1 MTGVLRRSRA
11 KWWLLSACLFLQVAC
26 GGWPNAGKALGPNE
40 SAGAASRLAPSF
52 NLFTPEQD
60 VELGRLT
67 AREYTD
73 QLTLVED
80 ERVVAYVQR
89 LGERLAGRAPGY
101 EFQYRFA
108 VVASGDVNAFALPG
122 GFVFVNAGA
131 ILQAETEDEL
141 AGVLAHEI
149 AHVALRHGTKQA
161 SKAYLAKVGLGLVQ
175 AVTGGEETRV
185 GGLVGSVGRAGAE
198 LVFLRFSRAS
208 ETQADLE
215 GARLM
220 AAAGYHPREMVNF
233 FSRLKH
239 RGVERPHEFL
249 SDHPHPE
256 ERVAALQ
263 RNAASLVPVPRER
276 AEVAEFRRMKARLA
290 ARVR

>member
-1 MTGVLRRSRA
+1 MGMM
-11 KWWLLSACLFLQVAC
+11 KWLLGVCLLFQAAC
-26 GGWPNAGKALGPNE
+26 GGWPNPEGASGPAVGKGFAG
-40 SAGAASRLAPSF
+40 RLAPSF

-67 AREYTD
+67 AREYAGE
-73 QLTLVED
+73 LPLVED
-80 ERVVAYVQR
+80 ERIVSYVQR
-89 LGERLAGRAPGY
+89 LGERLAERAPGY
-101 EFQYRFA
+101 GFEYRFA

-131 ILQAETEDEL
+131 MLAAETEGEL

-149 AHVALRHGTKQA
+149 AHVALRHGTNHA
-161 SKAYLAKVGLGLVQ
+161 SKAYLARAGLGVVQ

-185 GGLVGSVGRAGAE
+185 GKFVSTLGSAGAE

-215 GARLM
+215 GARLL
-220 AAAGYHPREMVNF
+220 AEAGYDPREMVSF
-233 FSRLKH
+233 FSRLKD
-239 RGVERPHEFL
+239 RGVERPREFL

-256 ERVAALQ
+256 ERVAALE
-263 RNAASLVPVPRER
+263 RRSAALAPEARER
-276 AEVAEFRRMKARLA
+276 AGSQEFRRMKARLA